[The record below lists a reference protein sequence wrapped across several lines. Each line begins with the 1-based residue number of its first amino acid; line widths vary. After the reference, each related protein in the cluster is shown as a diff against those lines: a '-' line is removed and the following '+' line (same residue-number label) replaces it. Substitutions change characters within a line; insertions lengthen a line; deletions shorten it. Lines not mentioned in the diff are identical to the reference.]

1 MKMLALVT
9 AALLMGQ
16 APAEALALN
25 RAGFAL
31 YQQGRFEDAL
41 EKFRAA
47 AAADDG
53 LAIAHYNAAATMAR
67 LRTLNRVCE
76 ANAYVSSIFE
86 ELERAIALDPRRRTR
101 AREDRDFASVQT
113 SARWQLVVRRYDAT
127 RDLAQILIASDWWG
141 PAPGA
146 HGNTSFIVFKADGS
160 VSGWELDPTTD
171 EVRQRPLD
179 GRWVVVRGAV
189 TIRWTSGQAAQTA
202 VTLRLTADGH
212 LVTETGAR
220 AFASAPEECSA

>member
-9 AALLMGQ
+9 AALLTGQ
-16 APAEALALN
+16 APADALALN

-31 YQQGRFEDAL
+31 YEQGRFEDAL
-41 EKFRAA
+41 EKFREA
-47 AAADDG
+47 AAADDR

-76 ANAYVSSIFE
+76 TNAYVSSIFE
-86 ELERAIALDPRRRTR
+86 ELERAIALDPRRRMR

-113 SARWQLVVRRYDAT
+113 SARWQLAVRRYDAR

-146 HGNTSFIVFKADGS
+146 HGNTSFIAFKADGS
-160 VSGWELDPTTD
+160 VSGWELDPSTD

-179 GRWVVVRGAV
+179 GRWVVARGKV
-189 TIRWTSGQAAQTA
+189 TIRWTSARAAEPP
-202 VTLRLTADGH
+202 VTLRLTAEGH
-212 LVTETGAR
+212 LVTETGAP
-220 AFASAPEECSA
+220 AFASEPEECSA